1 MSSWTRSE
9 DKLFEQLI
17 VMYPETEPYRW
28 EKIASCMEFKSAD
41 EVKEHYGKLLD
52 DISMIDAGLIELPNY
67 EDDEELTGDQAS
79 WDFESNTRKYG
90 KSVSERKKG
99 TPWTEEEHR
108 SFLLGLQEF
117 GKGDWKSIA
126 RRYVM
131 TRTPTQVASH
141 AQKYFLRQSSVK
153 KERKRS
159 SIHDITNV
167 EELQQQNHLVCQDA
181 PFGYQNFGLN
191 Q

>member
-17 VMYPETEPYRW
+17 VMYPETEPDRW
-28 EKIASCMEFKSAD
+28 EKIASCMEFKSAE

-167 EELQQQNHLVCQDA
+167 EELQQQNHLVCEDA
-181 PFGYQNFGLN
+181 PSGYQNFGLN

>member
-9 DKLFEQLI
+9 DKLFENLI
-17 VMYPETEPYRW
+17 VKYPETEPHRW
-28 EKIASCMEFKSAD
+28 EKIARCMEFKSAE
-41 EVKEHYGKLLD
+41 EVEKHYEALLHD
-52 DISMIDAGLIELPNY
+52 VSLIDAGLIELPNY
-67 EDDEELTGDQAS
+67 EDDDVEEISKEVAGDQGS
-79 WDFESNTRKYG
+79 WDFESKRRTYG
-90 KSVSERKKG
+90 KSVSDRKKG

-159 SIHDITNV
+159 SIHDITTV
-167 EELQQQNHLVCQDA
+167 DELLQQQQNHLVCEYA
-181 PFGYQNFGLN
+181 PFG
-191 Q
+191 